1 MTISAVHGAP
11 AVFDLTSIETA
22 HPPASLDDMVQ
33 QAFTQVNDSANAHM
47 ASIDHASTRDLTDPN
62 NLAALQETLSDYNI
76 EISMASSLSRKAIS
90 AVETLVKA
98 Q

>member
-1 MTISAVHGAP
+1 
-11 AVFDLTSIETA
+11 
-22 HPPASLDDMVQ
+22 MVQ
-33 QAFTQVNDSANAHM
+33 QAFTQVNNSANAHM
-47 ASIDHASTRDLTDPN
+47 TAINHASARDLTDPN
-62 NLAALQETLSDYNI
+62 NLATLQETLSDYNI